1 MDLFL
6 RINSHH
12 IHRVLHQPLP
22 PGIIKMIIISQQLHI
37 VIGKSQLEILHF
49 LKLIV
54 RNRQLNRCH
63 SKSSGN
69 ARKFGFVRAVTLL
82 QLSAVSFIS
91 FESNLP
97 SLLRLSTSCMTWI
110 CRFSMC

>member
-37 VIGKSQLEILHF
+37 VIGKPRLEILHF

-54 RNRQLNRCH
+54 RNRQLNRRH
-63 SKSSGN
+63 SESSGN
-69 ARKFGFVRAVTLL
+69 AREFGFVRAVALL
-82 QLSAVSFIS
+82 QLSAVSLYRTQS
-91 FESNLP
+91 Y
-97 SLLRLSTSCMTWI
+97 
-110 CRFSMC
+110 